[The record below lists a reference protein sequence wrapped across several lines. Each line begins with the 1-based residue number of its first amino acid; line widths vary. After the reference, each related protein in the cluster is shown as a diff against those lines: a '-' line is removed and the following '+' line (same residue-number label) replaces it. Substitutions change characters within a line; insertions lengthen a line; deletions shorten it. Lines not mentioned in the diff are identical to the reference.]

1 MFVLSCAMHVLRLY
15 QPHTL
20 PRLSVLAAPFMY
32 HREECCWIPGSL
44 SVLACGNLALS
55 LGVLISRLAFDM
67 LSCWLLLGLLF
78 GLAFGWWCLRYG
90 KIGLSLWLGLTASSF
105 GRATADFLVVLT
117 ANIGNPSD
125 SLCNT
130 NASMI
135 RWTFVH
141 LHHLRG

>member
-1 MFVLSCAMHVLRLY
+1 MLDGHWLANIGSYLCCGTVY
-15 QPHTL
+15 QPYTL

-32 HREECCWIPGSL
+32 HREERCWIPGSL
-44 SVLACGNLALS
+44 SVLACGSLALC

-135 RWTFVH
+135 R
-141 LHHLRG
+141 

>member
-1 MFVLSCAMHVLRLY
+1 MLDGHWLAYIGSYLCCGTVY
-15 QPHTL
+15 QPYTL
-20 PRLSVLAAPFMY
+20 PRLSVLAAPFM
-32 HREECCWIPGSL
+32 HRREGCCRIPDSF
-44 SVLACGNLALS
+44 SVLACGSLALFP
-55 LGVLISRLAFDM
+55 GVLIFRLAFGM
-67 LSCWLLLGLLF
+67 LSCWLMLGLLF

-135 RWTFVH
+135 R
-141 LHHLRG
+141 